1 MSVYSYLHLSL
12 RCGLAQAAKNT
23 SRLGG
28 VRPVPFLTD
37 KHFCLAWIKPSHAKE
52 AQI

>member
-1 MSVYSYLHLSL
+1 MSAYSYLHLSL
-12 RCGLAQAAKNT
+12 RCGFAQAAKNT

-28 VRPVPFLTD
+28 VGPAPLLAD
-37 KHFCLAWIKPSHAKE
+37 KHFCLVWIKPSHAKE